1 MTNADSAID
10 KMNSYKGS
18 PFPAP
23 VIPLLGLALGVGVPY
38 AMVESGMVSA
48 RSGDNQPVEAVLS
61 TLGAMGYASILFT
74 AEFFLGAAARGTST
88 KASFSPAAAAASGK
102 SPFVVVQANRIHQNH
117 IESFCILL
125 PSALAAAAS
134 GANATWIKAAVISWV
149 GFRFVYRIGYCNN
162 DNPFWRITGVAASQ
176 TQCVIC
182 GWLWFA
188 AKP

>member
-1 MTNADSAID
+1 M
-10 KMNSYKGS
+10 
-18 PFPAP
+18 
-23 VIPLLGLALGVGVPY
+23 
-38 AMVESGMVSA
+38 E
-48 RSGDNQPVEAVLS
+48 
-61 TLGAMGYASILFT
+61 GYASILFA

-88 KASFSPAAAAASGK
+88 KASFSPAAAAASGA
-102 SPFVVVQANRIHQNH
+102 SPFAVIHSSQSDSSESYRV
-117 IESFCILL
+117 ESFCILL

-149 GFRFVYRIGYCNN
+149 GSRFVYRIGYCNN

-176 TQCVIC
+176 TQSVIC